1 MKVSK
6 GWCLC
11 MEFSSLVLM
20 EKEKE
25 TGFMVKELGSYEVGE
40 GAEYIVKMFYD
51 GDKVNLYFDTN
62 KDVEE
67 WEYSAI
73 FDLFESEKFD
83 ENGCVIEEIDNEY
96 NPTWLI
102 KFDFDEEHSV
112 MADKFNTL
120 CVLIKTSIEK
130 TFEDIKGKK
139 EEYKED

>member
-1 MKVSK
+1 
-6 GWCLC
+6 

-40 GAEYIVKMFYD
+40 GAEHIVKMFYD

-73 FDLFESEKFD
+73 FDLFDTEEFD
-83 ENGCVIEEIDNEY
+83 KIGYILEEIDSEY
-96 NPTWLI
+96 NPTWLL
-102 KFDFDEEHSV
+102 KFNFDEEYSV
-112 MADKFNTL
+112 MADKFNILCTL
-120 CVLIKTSIEK
+120 INTTMDKV
-130 TFEDIKGKK
+130 FEDIKGKK
-139 EEYKED
+139 EEYDENI